1 VEVPAGIQHCKHT
14 VFQST
19 EGAHCTWKA
28 FVAKHPFAQH
38 WRSCEIAQWLQSTG
52 VDCIDPTTG
61 KDTFQKM
68 LVACKRYATSCK
80 TFVNPNINKG
90 YSGQLVDMCAKMSLS
105 AQRHELGVDFTP
117 DSPYLVPGFLALE
130 DSTNEAGGLCLLFTT
145 FHLALNYVR
154 AAHWFQGQ
162 VTLAFDHTFKM
173 DMKGRPHF
181 TINVKVRHAA
191 TPPPLPLS
199 LSASVWGTC
208 SSEAGCVCLQCAC
221 CQCAERMLLSAV
233 CMLSDAVCML

>member
-1 VEVPAGIQHCKHT
+1 
-14 VFQST
+14 
-19 EGAHCTWKA
+19 
-28 FVAKHPFAQH
+28 
-38 WRSCEIAQWLQSTG
+38 

-68 LVACKRYATSCK
+68 LVACKRYARSCK
-80 TFVNPNINKG
+80 AFVNPNINKG

-130 DSTNEAGGLCLLFTT
+130 DSKNEAGGLCLLFTT

-181 TINVKVRHAA
+181 TINVMVRHAT
-191 TPPPLPLS
+191 TPPPPSVPVCQCVRHVLLRS
-199 LSASVWGTC
+199 RLCLLAMRCTSSVVHSVWFT
-208 SSEAGCVCLQCAC
+208 ACVVNVHN
-221 CQCAERMLLSAV
+221 EFSV
-233 CMLSDAVCML
+233 FVVTG

>member
-1 VEVPAGIQHCKHT
+1 M
-14 VFQST
+14 
-19 EGAHCTWKA
+19 
-28 FVAKHPFAQH
+28 
-38 WRSCEIAQWLQSTG
+38 
-52 VDCIDPTTG
+52 DCIDPTTG

-68 LVACKRYATSCK
+68 LVACKRYARSCK
-80 TFVNPNINKG
+80 AFVNPNINKG

-181 TINVKVRHAA
+181 TINVMVRHAA
-191 TPPPLPLS
+191 TPPPSLCPCLPVCGVRAPPKQVVSSCNAHVVNLQNS
-199 LSASVWGTC
+199 CC
-208 SSEAGCVCLQCAC
+208 SGPCACCQTQCAC
-221 CQCAERMLLSAV
+221 CEHTV
-233 CMLSDAVCML
+233 CELSDSDRKSVV

>member
-1 VEVPAGIQHCKHT
+1 
-14 VFQST
+14 
-19 EGAHCTWKA
+19 
-28 FVAKHPFAQH
+28 
-38 WRSCEIAQWLQSTG
+38 
-52 VDCIDPTTG
+52 
-61 KDTFQKM
+61 M
-68 LVACKRYATSCK
+68 LVAWKRYARTCK
-80 TFVNPNINKG
+80 AFVNPNINKG

-181 TINVKVRHAA
+181 TINVMVRHAA

-208 SSEAGCVCLQCAC
+208 SSEAGCVFLQCAC
-221 CQCAERMLLSAV
+221 CESAELILLSAV

>member
-1 VEVPAGIQHCKHT
+1 M
-14 VFQST
+14 
-19 EGAHCTWKA
+19 
-28 FVAKHPFAQH
+28 
-38 WRSCEIAQWLQSTG
+38 
-52 VDCIDPTTG
+52 DCIDPTTG

-68 LVACKRYATSCK
+68 LVACKRYARSCK
-80 TFVNPNINKG
+80 AFVNPNINKG

-130 DSTNEAGGLCLLFTT
+130 DSKNEAGGLGLLFTT
-145 FHLALNYVR
+145 FHLALNYVP

-181 TINVKVRHAA
+181 TINVMVRHAA
-191 TPPPLPLS
+191 TPPPSLCPCLPVCEACAPPKQVVS
-199 LSASVWGTC
+199 MCNAMHIFCGSQRVVHCVCCHNEFSVFVVNLQSTC
-208 SSEAGCVCLQCAC
+208 SSPPCACCLTQCAC
-221 CQCAERMLLSAV
+221 CEHTV
-233 CMLSDAVCML
+233 CEL

>member
-1 VEVPAGIQHCKHT
+1 
-14 VFQST
+14 
-19 EGAHCTWKA
+19 
-28 FVAKHPFAQH
+28 
-38 WRSCEIAQWLQSTG
+38 

-130 DSTNEAGGLCLLFTT
+130 DSKNEAGGLCLLFTT

-181 TINVKVRHAA
+181 TINVMVRHAA

-208 SSEAGCVCLQCAC
+208 SSEAGCVFLQCAC
-221 CQCAERMLLSAV
+221 CESAELILLSAV

>member
-1 VEVPAGIQHCKHT
+1 M
-14 VFQST
+14 
-19 EGAHCTWKA
+19 
-28 FVAKHPFAQH
+28 
-38 WRSCEIAQWLQSTG
+38 
-52 VDCIDPTTG
+52 DCIDPTTG

-68 LVACKRYATSCK
+68 LVACKRYARSCK
-80 TFVNPNINKG
+80 AFVNPNINKG

-130 DSTNEAGGLCLLFTT
+130 DSKNEAGGLCLLFTT
-145 FHLALNYVR
+145 FHLALNYVP

-181 TINVKVRHAA
+181 TINVMVRHTV
-191 TPPPLPLS
+191 TPPPP
-199 LSASVWGTC
+199 SVP
-208 SSEAGCVCLQCAC
+208 V
-221 CQCAERMLLSAV
+221 CQCVGYVLLRSRLCLLAMRMLSVCRTHVALRRVHAV
-233 CMLSDAVCML
+233 